1 MSTTDTIERQDE
13 RRERRIAFLLATLFF
28 VVSVLIGW
36 SRLAGDDPATTDV
49 LGEVFTARSGSNS
62 GQSTP
67 GQGQANDPG
76 NGQPAPSGGGAG
88 NPGTGN
94 GPPTF
99 PGTNPRTFGI
109 SGNLEEIY
117 PTFDGPLEVLFTNP
131 HRFEIVVTE
140 LDVEL
145 IAPSGGCADE
155 LSSDVFTIDDALPV
169 DGVPLSPKRGNTDG
183 TGSVDID
190 FYVSNDLPDECQGMS
205 FELDYTGTAIRAN
218 QQ

>member
-1 MSTTDTIERQDE
+1 MSTVDTIERPDV
-13 RRERRIAFLLATLFF
+13 RRKRRVASLLASLLL

-36 SRLAGDDPATTDV
+36 FRLAGDDPATTDV

-67 GQGQANDPG
+67 GQRQANNPG
-76 NGQPAPSGGGAG
+76 NGQPAPPGWGAG
-88 NPGTGN
+88 NPGTGK
-94 GPPTF
+94 GPPNF
-99 PGTNPRTFGI
+99 PGNNPRSFGI
-109 SGNLEEIY
+109 SGRLEGIY
-117 PTFDGPLEVLFTNP
+117 PSFDGTLEVTFTNP
-131 HRFEIVVTE
+131 HRFELLVTD

-145 IAPSGGCADE
+145 SAPSGDCADE
-155 LSSDVFTIDDALPV
+155 VSSDVFTIDDDLPV
-169 DGVPLSPKRGNTDG
+169 DGVPLSRKRGNTDG

-190 FYVSNDLPDECQGMS
+190 VYVSNDLPDECQGVR